1 MLGIK
6 SQPLD
11 DGEVLLFMAFC
22 SCQKLLFPMNYSCTK
37 TWFFLFGVVE
47 ILSFMMITAPLSS
60 FQYPSSIQYLILA
73 PFDSVLGP
81 KKILR
86 ISPANLGKNPSRG
99 QESLLSTLDIQT
111 GISWVFDI
119 EIEWFKTPNSSTC
132 TGLQLWWRIQSEI
145 NSFWITELQPKLG
158 WKPFRGRILCFHARF
173 QTWISWA
180 FDIEIKQFKS
190 SNSSTCPRLQLWWR
204 IRSKIKSFWITESG
218 GNLVGQ
224 KGSPGL
230 I

>member
-22 SCQKLLFPMNYSCTK
+22 SCQKLLFSMNYSCTK
-37 TWFFLFGVVE
+37 TWFSLFGVVE

-145 NSFWITELQPKLG
+145 KFVLNN
-158 WKPFRGRILCFHARF
+158 RIA
-173 QTWISWA
+173 T
-180 FDIEIKQFKS
+180 K
-190 SNSSTCPRLQLWWR
+190 TRLETFSR
-204 IRSKIKSFWITESG
+204 
-218 GNLVGQ
+218 
-224 KGSPGL
+224 
-230 I
+230 